1 MECVAYMRVST
12 EKQAEEGNGLDSQKR
27 DIENYCRK
35 NQMII
40 SDWYIDDGYTG
51 ANMNR
56 PELQRLI
63 NDCTRHRIK
72 AVVAFKLDRI
82 SRSMVDGIYMIERIF
97 LPNNVEFK
105 CVHDS
110 ISYDS
115 PMEQAYTQMM
125 AVFAQLDK
133 NTMLLRMRGGMLE
146 RVKQGF
152 WMGGGNTPY
161 CYSYNDQTGIL
172 EPIPERVEQ
181 ARKALDMFI
190 AGASDEK
197 IYRMLGFSN
206 EVTVRNVLTGVVNI
220 GMIPYKGT
228 VYKGRHEPIFDKEKF
243 ELAQELRKSRSQI
256 RSYCHTE
263 PNLLTGLCY
272 CGICGCKMRYQK
284 WTHGYHKI
292 YCYSR
297 NKSMKRLPNYNPDCT
312 NSAMWAKDV
321 ESIVESEIL
330 KISLNLSGYKPK
342 EKASRIDVLT
352 AQLEKEQKRLKRLYD
367 LYADGNDTVLEMIKD
382 CEKKS
387 SELKSE
393 ISSEGKKNRNT
404 QKKEFVYENIK
415 RLADVWDDIDK
426 SQKNSILKTIIS
438 KIVIVNGTV
447 EIQLKNF

>member
-1 MECVAYMRVST
+1 
-12 EKQAEEGNGLDSQKR
+12 
-27 DIENYCRK
+27 
-35 NQMII
+35 
-40 SDWYIDDGYTG
+40 
-51 ANMNR
+51 
-56 PELQRLI
+56 
-63 NDCTRHRIK
+63 
-72 AVVAFKLDRI
+72 
-82 SRSMVDGIYMIERIF
+82 
-97 LPNNVEFK
+97 
-105 CVHDS
+105 
-110 ISYDS
+110 
-115 PMEQAYTQMM
+115 
-125 AVFAQLDK
+125 
-133 NTMLLRMRGGMLE
+133 
-146 RVKQGF
+146 
-152 WMGGGNTPY
+152 MGGGNTPY